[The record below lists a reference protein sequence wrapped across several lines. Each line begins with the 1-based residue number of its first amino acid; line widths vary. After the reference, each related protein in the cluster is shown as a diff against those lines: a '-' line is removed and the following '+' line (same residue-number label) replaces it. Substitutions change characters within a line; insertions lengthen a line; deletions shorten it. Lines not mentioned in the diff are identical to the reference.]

1 MILVVIDTL
10 RADHL
15 SSYGYSR
22 LTSPH
27 LDAFAAENLRFA
39 DARSQAACT
48 SPSMSS
54 LLTSRSPV
62 TLLDQPRG
70 HIGIPEGMPSLPE
83 LLKKQ
88 DYWTIAISA
97 SPIVRESPS
106 EANRFGEFGR
116 GFDVFH
122 EECLMEDAACV
133 NRVALESLDV
143 VTEPFFLYIH
153 YMDVHGPYGPPVDF
167 DRPFSKPINQPQFLR
182 EGRSEQIQRRW
193 QKFGTP
199 ILPEHIAHLRDLYDD
214 EIAYLDEQLGILL
227 ETLETRELL
236 EDSIVV
242 IASDHGEAFGERGY
256 LGHCRLPLFE
266 AMISTPL
273 VMQIPGTG
281 ASGVVEGTAQ
291 NLDIVPTV
299 LDYLGLEFDGLELE
313 GRSLRPLIE
322 NQLPVNPYVFAIQGV
337 EVAASDPRFTLTF
350 RIQEGQDRLFDR
362 KQDPDHGEELTEGHE
377 ADRSR
382 LRREAEAWLGT
393 ADGLAEDARRLED
406 ELRALG
412 YLQAPADTQPTTR
425 NSAP

>member
-1 MILVVIDTL
+1 MVVIDTL

-15 SSYGYSR
+15 SSYGYPR
-22 LTSPH
+22 LTSPR

-83 LLKKQ
+83 LLKKN

-97 SPIVRESPS
+97 SPIVRDSPS

-133 NRVALESLDV
+133 NRAAIESLDI
-143 VTEPFFLYIH
+143 VTEPFFLYVH
-153 YMDVHGPYGPPVDF
+153 YMDVHGPYDPPADF
-167 DRPFSKPINQPQFLR
+167 DRPFSKTVHQPQFLR
-182 EGRSEQIQRRW
+182 EGRSEQIQRRS
-193 QKFGTP
+193 QNFGTP

-214 EIAYLDEQLGILL
+214 EIAYLDKQLGIFLDSL
-227 ETLETRELL
+227 EDRGLL
-236 EDSIVV
+236 EDSLVV

-273 VMQIPGTG
+273 VMQLPGIDE
-281 ASGVVEGTAQ
+281 SRVLEGTAQ

-299 LDYLGLEFDGLELE
+299 LDYLGLDFEEVHLE

-322 NQLPVNPYVFAIQGV
+322 KQRPVNPYVFAIQGV

-350 RIQEGQDRLFDR
+350 RIQEDEGRLFDR
-362 KQDPDHGEELTEGHE
+362 RRDPDHGEELSEEHE

-382 LRREAEAWLGT
+382 LRKEAEAWLGT
-393 ADGLAEDARRLED
+393 TDDLAEDARRLED

-412 YLQAPADTQPTTR
+412 YLQSPADTRPAARDST
-425 NSAP
+425 P

>member
-15 SSYGYSR
+15 SSYGYFR
-22 LTSPH
+22 PTSPR
-27 LDAFAAENLRFA
+27 LDAFAAENLRFD

-70 HIGIPEGMPSLPE
+70 HIGIPEEIPSFPE
-83 LLKKQ
+83 LLKKH

-97 SPIVRESPS
+97 SPIVRDSPS

-122 EECLMEDAACV
+122 EECLMEDASCV
-133 NRVALESLDV
+133 NRAALDSLDI
-143 VTEPFFLYIH
+143 VTEPFFLYVH
-153 YMDVHGPYGPPVDF
+153 YMDVHGPYGPPVEF
-167 DRPFSKPINQPQFLR
+167 ERPFSKTIQQPQFLR
-182 EGRSEQIQRRW
+182 EGRSEHIQR
-193 QKFGTP
+193 QSQNFGKP
-199 ILPEHIAHLRDLYDD
+199 IPPEHIAHLRDLYDD
-214 EIAYLDEQLGILL
+214 EIAYLDQQLGIFL
-227 ETLETRELL
+227 EALDQRGLL
-236 EDSIVV
+236 EDSVVV

-273 VMQIPGTG
+273 VMQLPGTESTG
-281 ASGVVEGTAQ
+281 AIEGTAQ

-299 LDYLGLEFDGLELE
+299 LDYLGIESEGLGLE

-322 NQLPVNPYVFAIQGV
+322 KRHPVNPYAFAIQGV

-350 RIQEGQDRLFDR
+350 RIDEGGGQLFDR
-362 KQDPDHGEELTEGHE
+362 RQDPNHSQALQEEHE

-382 LRREAEAWLGT
+382 LQREAASWLGT
-393 ADGLAEDARRLED
+393 PENLAEDARRLED

-412 YLQAPADTQPTTR
+412 YLQAPADTRPTSRDST
-425 NSAP
+425 P